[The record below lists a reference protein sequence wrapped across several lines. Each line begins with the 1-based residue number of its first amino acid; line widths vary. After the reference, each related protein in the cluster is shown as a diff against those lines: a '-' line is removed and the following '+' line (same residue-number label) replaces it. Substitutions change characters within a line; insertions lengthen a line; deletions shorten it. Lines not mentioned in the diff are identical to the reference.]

1 MVTMSQFKPLGA
13 CVQVNFFPMKITQ
26 IHRAVENDFKISYAE
41 SKKLE
46 IGFVTTKCDVD
57 SCEDDFTCVRQA
69 NTGLQLGA
77 KESTMSARN
86 LLIFG
91 IIWIMVV
98 TFSAGLL
105 YHWDGDDDDVDDD
118 VKLTKRMK
126 TYIALAG
133 LLVAAGALCKQ
144 KAQSFLNNRK
154 LLTECEEF
162 KHNDLQKAE
171 LLAKDIKRDVEVRLP
186 LLKKQLDVL
195 DNDASRY
202 ASFSDL
208 TGNDVL

>member
-1 MVTMSQFKPLGA
+1 M
-13 CVQVNFFPMKITQ
+13 
-26 IHRAVENDFKISYAE
+26 
-41 SKKLE
+41 
-46 IGFVTTKCDVD
+46 
-57 SCEDDFTCVRQA
+57 
-69 NTGLQLGA
+69 
-77 KESTMSARN
+77 
-86 LLIFG
+86 
-91 IIWIMVV
+91 
-98 TFSAGLL
+98 
-105 YHWDGDDDDVDDD
+105 YHWDGDDDDVEDD

-126 TYIALAG
+126 TYIALTG
-133 LLVAAGALCKQ
+133 LLVAAGAFCKQ

-162 KHNDLQKAE
+162 KHSDLQNAE

-208 TGNDVL
+208 TGNDVS